1 MDPYLLNKPAGFTP
15 MKRVMERVLAEN
27 NKNVLGEQK
36 LLIIIVTDGEP
47 TDDSGKED
55 IRGFKSAL
63 KSRPAHVYTT
73 IVSCTDED
81 HTMDYLNN
89 WDVTI
94 PRLDVVDD
102 YKNEVQ
108 AHSHLNKTSF
118 CNFYQLIKRLE
129 VLKAK
134 GHRFRF
140 SYGDYIV
147 KILVGSMDPELD
159 NMDERL
165 CKCNIL

>member
-1 MDPYLLNKPAGFTP
+1 MLNKPAGFTP
-15 MKRVMERVLAEN
+15 MKRVMQRVLAEN
-27 NKNVLGEQK
+27 NKNVIGEQK

-47 TDDSGKED
+47 TDDNGKED

-63 KSRPAHVYTT
+63 KSRLPHVYTT

-102 YKNEVQ
+102 YKNEVF
-108 AHSHLNKTSF
+108 ARTN
-118 CNFYQLIKRLE
+118 
-129 VLKAK
+129 
-134 GHRFRF
+134 
-140 SYGDYIV
+140 
-147 KILVGSMDPELD
+147 
-159 NMDERL
+159 
-165 CKCNIL
+165 